1 MLFKKQRS
9 RIQWEGNMEPFK
21 TPKPHLSRG
30 YELYESRMTSGWT
43 LQLLKLAATGSKR
56 KKGYFTINIRLVMS
70 ILLDIKLQ
78 GEMMGALGVRN
89 KVRSSIL
96 YSNSFTWLGPVISL
110 FPLPKLN
117 ALKHFP
123 SPPPSSRLR
132 TYPSPSA
139 ILILPPM
146 FKEKKGRQCPKF
158 PPIYLQ
164 TYYTFTYIHIHMYT
178 HIHIYIY
185 IKYLYILPSHL
196 RRKVFSSFLSLM
208 PPFVFWIS
216 FWIYMP
222 SLSFLIY
229 SYD

>member
-1 MLFKKQRS
+1 MG
-9 RIQWEGNMEPFK
+9 GNMEPFK
-21 TPKPHLSRG
+21 TPEPHLSRG

-78 GEMMGALGVRN
+78 GKMMGALGVRN

-123 SPPPSSRLR
+123 SPPSSRLR

-139 ILILPPM
+139 ILIYHLCLKKKKDVNAPSSLLST
-146 FKEKKGRQCPKF
+146 FKLTIP
-158 PPIYLQ
+158 L
-164 TYYTFTYIHIHMYT
+164 
-178 HIHIYIY
+178 HIYIY
-185 IKYLYILPSHL
+185 ICTHTYIYTY
-196 RRKVFSSFLSLM
+196 
-208 PPFVFWIS
+208 I
-216 FWIYMP
+216 
-222 SLSFLIY
+222 
-229 SYD
+229 